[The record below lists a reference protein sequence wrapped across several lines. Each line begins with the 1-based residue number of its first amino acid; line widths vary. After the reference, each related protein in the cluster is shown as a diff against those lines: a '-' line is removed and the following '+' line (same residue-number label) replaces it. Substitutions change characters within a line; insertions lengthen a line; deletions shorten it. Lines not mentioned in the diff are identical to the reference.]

1 MTRISL
7 MVTRTVSALLG
18 LMVSTSV
25 FAAPATCK
33 LLIQPEPNKKFE
45 VINMVAQ
52 HSNPGELGFIGATYR
67 INVILN
73 GAEDLSYV
81 NVQVEEAGNNK
92 YFLSINGAKNSTGE
106 FSVGTNIRG
115 RGVSLTCKYVSEEA
129 EALAI
134 SIAE

>member
-7 MVTRTVSALLG
+7 MVNRTVSTLLG
-18 LMVSTSV
+18 LIVSASA

-33 LLIQPEPNKKFE
+33 LLIQPEPNEKFE
-45 VINMVAQ
+45 VVKMTAQ
-52 HSNPGELGFIGATYR
+52 HSTPGELGFVGATSR
-67 INVILN
+67 ITVILN

-81 NVQVEEAGNNK
+81 NVQIEEAGNSK

-115 RGVSLTCKYVSEEA
+115 RGVTLTCNYVSEEA